1 MNLLAT
7 GAFAQDE
14 KELFPFKEIGFGN
27 VYFQKDERAELIVD
41 PKLVDVV
48 ICNGLFL
55 YHDVDQ
61 FTNLKAIQLTS
72 AGLDRVPVERIREL
86 GIKLFNARG
95 VYSVPMA
102 EYALGV
108 VLNIYKN
115 FPFFHEKQQ
124 AKTWEKRRDL
134 RELNGQ
140 TVCVVGAGSVGTEV
154 AKRFKA
160 FDTKVIGVDVVTTP
174 RDPFDKIEPIE
185 RLSEAVAEADV
196 VVATLP
202 LTEQTRGLFDAD
214 LFAKFKPGALFVNIA
229 RGAVVKENALIE
241 ALRENRIYAAVLDV
255 FESEPLDASSDLWNL
270 ENVLIT
276 PHISFVSQN
285 NKERLCKLAFQNLD
299 SWKTK

>member
-7 GAFAQDE
+7 GAFVQDE
-14 KELFPFKEIGFGN
+14 NDLLPLKELGFEN
-27 VYFQKDERAELIVD
+27 VYFQKDERAELVVD
-41 PKLVDVV
+41 PNLIDVV

-55 YHDVDQ
+55 YRDLDL
-61 FTNLKAIQLTS
+61 FPNLKAIQLTS
-72 AGLDRVPVERIREL
+72 AGLDRVPVERIRKR

-102 EYALGV
+102 EYVLGA

-115 FPFFHEKQQ
+115 FPFFHENQRQKR
-124 AKTWEKRRDL
+124 WEKKRDL

-140 TVCVVGAGSVGTEV
+140 TVCIVGAGNVGTEV

-160 FDTKVIGVDVVTTP
+160 FETKTIGVDVVTTP
-174 RDPFDKIEPIE
+174 RAPFDKIEPIE
-185 RLSEAVAEADV
+185 RLSDVVAEADV

-229 RGAVVKENALIE
+229 RGAVVKEDALIK
-241 ALRENRIYAAVLDV
+241 ALRENRIYAAILDV
-255 FESEPLDASSDLWNL
+255 FENEPLDQSSDLWNL

-285 NKERLCKLAFQNLD
+285 NKGRLYKLSFQILD
-299 SWKTK
+299 SWKMK

>member
-14 KELFPFKEIGFGN
+14 KELRQFKEIGFKN
-27 VYFQKDERAELIVD
+27 VYFQKDERAELVVD
-41 PKLVDVV
+41 PKLIDVV

-55 YHDVDQ
+55 YHDVDR
-61 FTNLKAIQLTS
+61 FPNLKAIQLTS
-72 AGLDRVPVERIREL
+72 AGLDRVPVERIRER
-86 GIKLFNARG
+86 GIELFNARG

-102 EYALGV
+102 EYALGA

-115 FPFFHEKQQ
+115 FPFFREKQQ

-134 RELNGQ
+134 RELNEQ

-174 RDPFDKIEPIE
+174 RVPFDKIESIE

-229 RGAVVKENALIE
+229 RGAIVKEDALIE
-241 ALRENRIYAAVLDV
+241 ALRENRICAAILDV
-255 FESEPLDASSDLWNL
+255 FENEPLDVSSDLWNL

-276 PHISFVSQN
+276 PHISFVSPA
-285 NKERLCKLAFQNLD
+285 NKARLFKLAYGNLE
-299 SWKTK
+299 SI

>member
-14 KELFPFKEIGFGN
+14 NELLSFKELGFEN
-27 VYFQKDERAELIVD
+27 VYFQKDERAELVVD

-55 YHDVDQ
+55 YRDLDL
-61 FTNLKAIQLTS
+61 FPNLKAIQLTS
-72 AGLDRVPVERIREL
+72 AGLDRVPVERIRER

-102 EYALGV
+102 EYAIGA

-115 FPFFHEKQQ
+115 FPFFREKSQTR
-124 AKTWEKRRDL
+124 TWEKRRDL

-140 TVCVVGAGSVGTEV
+140 TVCIVGAGSVGAEV

-160 FDTKVIGVDVVTTP
+160 FCMKVVGVDVITNP
-174 RDPFDKIEPIE
+174 REPFEQIVPIE
-185 RLSEAVAEADV
+185 RLAETLPEADV

-202 LTEQTRGLFDAD
+202 LTDQTRGLFDAD
-214 LFAKFKPGALFVNIA
+214 LFAKFKPTSVFVNIA
-229 RGAVVKENALIE
+229 RGAIVNQGALVE
-241 ALRENRIYAAVLDV
+241 ALKSKRIFAAVLDV
-255 FESEPLDASSDLWNL
+255 FENEPLDASSELWNL
-270 ENVLIT
+270 ENVVVT
-276 PHISFVSQN
+276 PHISFVSPV
-285 NKERLCKLAFQNLD
+285 NKARLSRLAFENLA
-299 SWKTK
+299 TL